1 MSEHPQYRQGNCVD
15 PTSSGIPDGRIVVA
29 NSKQAVLVPSR
40 SQAKG
45 RGVAGIE
52 SEVLDTFLSELAA
65 VDDVPPQVTESLATL
80 LAADKL
86 PKPDQLVALYTDAS
100 GESTL

>member
-1 MSEHPQYRQGNCVD
+1 MARIQRHPG
-15 PTSSGIPDGRIVVA
+15 GRIVVVI
-29 NSKQAVLVPSR
+29 SKQTVQVPSR

-52 SEVLDTFLSELAA
+52 SEVLDTFLTELTA
-65 VDDVPPQVTESLATL
+65 VDDVPPQVTENLAAL

-86 PKPDQLVALYTDAS
+86 PKPDQLVALYTAAS
-100 GESTL
+100 GESAL